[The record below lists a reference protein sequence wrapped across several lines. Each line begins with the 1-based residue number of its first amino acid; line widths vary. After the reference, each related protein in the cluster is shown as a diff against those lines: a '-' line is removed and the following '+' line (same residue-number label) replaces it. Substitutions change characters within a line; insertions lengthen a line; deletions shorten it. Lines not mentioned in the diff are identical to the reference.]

1 VGRLDGGRHLITWR
15 WGVDRDNESYEE
27 RAQEATKAPDEGA
40 DQQHEAEP
48 AADDEQSSRAEK

>member
-1 VGRLDGGRHLITWR
+1 M
-15 WGVDRDNESYEE
+15 DRDNESYEE
-27 RAQEATKAPDEGA
+27 RAQEVTKAPDEGA